1 MTKSLFSFLLLIS
14 IAHAQEGRL
23 KGKVEDI
30 ETASPIQYVNLNLS
44 SSKAGFTNDLGLFY
58 FDNIKPGNYE
68 LLVSHIGYKTEI
80 IPVEIK
86 RNRVSDISVHLKKT
100 QLDLSEVKVGG
111 KKPSP
116 INTIGTIDIKFRPI
130 NTAQDILRIVPGI
143 FIAQHAGGG
152 KAEQIFLRGYDLDH
166 GTDINISVDGM
177 PVNMVSH
184 AHGQGYSDLHF
195 LIPETIEKISFNYG
209 PYAAQYGNMATAGY
223 VAFQTKDF
231 IHDNSI
237 KIEEGRFNTKRASA
251 VIKVFDKENES
262 IRQQFYMA
270 SEYFLSDS
278 YFESP
283 QNFHRFNLMA
293 KYTVLFKG
301 QTQLALIASHFN
313 SKWNASGQIPERAVI
328 NGLNRFGSL
337 DDTEG
342 GNTERT
348 NLSALF
354 KKQWENGWKSSDQLY
369 YTNYH
374 FNLYSNFTFFLK
386 DPINGDQ
393 INQKEN
399 RTIYGYNGS
408 LTKSWNKTNTE
419 IGYGIRYDDIKNI
432 ELNHSIQRN
441 YLNTVQK
448 GKIREGNSYLYAQQN
463 LQLNNWHFTAGLR
476 SDHLIFSYANHLIGQ
491 TEFKKQ
497 KRSTL
502 NPKLNIAYT
511 VNNNMQVF
519 VSTGSGFHSNDS
531 RVILQKEMQ
540 EILPK
545 VYSIDAGIIVK
556 PTKNILLKATLWK
569 SVSETEFVYVGDE
582 GIIEPGGRS
591 MRSGI
596 DLSLRY
602 QLAKWLFADIDA
614 NLARPRSIDA
624 PKGENYIPL
633 APLFSS
639 IGGITIKNKERLSG
653 SLRYRYL
660 QNRPADE
667 TGSSIAKGYFITDAL
682 INYRIKKWELFA
694 LVENLFNIK
703 WKEAQFYTES
713 KLQNE
718 SMPVSEMH
726 FTPGAPLFFKT
737 GFSLSF

>member
-1 MTKSLFSFLLLIS
+1 
-14 IAHAQEGRL
+14 
-23 KGKVEDI
+23 
-30 ETASPIQYVNLNLS
+30 
-44 SSKAGFTNDLGLFY
+44 
-58 FDNIKPGNYE
+58 
-68 LLVSHIGYKTEI
+68 
-80 IPVEIK
+80 
-86 RNRVSDISVHLKKT
+86 
-100 QLDLSEVKVGG
+100 
-111 KKPSP
+111 
-116 INTIGTIDIKFRPI
+116 
-130 NTAQDILRIVPGI
+130 
-143 FIAQHAGGG
+143 
-152 KAEQIFLRGYDLDH
+152 
-166 GTDINISVDGM
+166 
-177 PVNMVSH
+177 
-184 AHGQGYSDLHF
+184 
-195 LIPETIEKISFNYG
+195 
-209 PYAAQYGNMATAGY
+209 
-223 VAFQTKDF
+223 
-231 IHDNSI
+231 
-237 KIEEGRFNTKRASA
+237 
-251 VIKVFDKENES
+251 
-262 IRQQFYMA
+262 
-270 SEYFLSDS
+270 
-278 YFESP
+278 
-283 QNFHRFNLMA
+283 
-293 KYTVLFKG
+293 
-301 QTQLALIASHFN
+301 
-313 SKWNASGQIPERAVI
+313 
-328 NGLNRFGSL
+328 
-337 DDTEG
+337 
-342 GNTERT
+342 
-348 NLSALF
+348 LF

-633 APLFSS
+633 APLFSC